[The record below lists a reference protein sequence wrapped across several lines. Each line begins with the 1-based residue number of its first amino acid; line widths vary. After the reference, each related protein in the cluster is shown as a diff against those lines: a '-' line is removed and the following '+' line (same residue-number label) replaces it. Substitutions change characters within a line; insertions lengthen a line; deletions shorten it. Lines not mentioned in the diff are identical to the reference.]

1 MTPPFLFTSDLP
13 AKGFKGLF
21 AEVFKDS
28 QCLSEFRCCTSQSLP
43 GSKSMLTLGY
53 PGPHWESRLF
63 PGVCSRKPWRPPL
76 VSSCRLF
83 SGCFVLSGGVFELAY
98 SSIQENRCIVSW
110 FSFPSLPI
118 LCFQTLHLVV
128 NKMVLLSKEIKT

>member
-83 SGCFVLSGGVFELAY
+83 SGCFVLSGVGGSLSWRTLQSRKTDVSFLGFLFPHCPSY
-98 SSIQENRCIVSW
+98 VSRLCI
-110 FSFPSLPI
+110 
-118 LCFQTLHLVV
+118 
-128 NKMVLLSKEIKT
+128 